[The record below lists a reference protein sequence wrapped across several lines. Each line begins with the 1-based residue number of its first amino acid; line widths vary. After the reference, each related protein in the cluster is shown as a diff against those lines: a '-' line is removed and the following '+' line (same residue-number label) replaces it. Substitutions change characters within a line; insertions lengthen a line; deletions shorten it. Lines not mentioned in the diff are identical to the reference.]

1 VQVPTIRS
9 LSSPDLPS
17 HDLPADPH
25 DCAILVEAEIGALGG
40 SGADVFAFQVVTPQY
55 LMRDALPRWGR
66 GLLIV
71 DRFSWDVVESVLNKL
86 LMHTTR
92 AHWAEVA
99 AELNKELHWEFD
111 NYSTQ

>member
-1 VQVPTIRS
+1 MQVPTIRS

-25 DCAILVEAEIGALGG
+25 DCAILIEAEIGAVGQP
-40 SGADVFAFQVVTPQY
+40 GADIFSFQVVTRQY
-55 LMRDALPRWGR
+55 LMRDSLPRWGR

-71 DRFSWDVVESVLNKL
+71 DRFSWDVVESVLQKL
-86 LMHTTR
+86 LMHAARPRWT
-92 AHWAEVA
+92 EVA

-111 NYSTQ
+111 NYSGS